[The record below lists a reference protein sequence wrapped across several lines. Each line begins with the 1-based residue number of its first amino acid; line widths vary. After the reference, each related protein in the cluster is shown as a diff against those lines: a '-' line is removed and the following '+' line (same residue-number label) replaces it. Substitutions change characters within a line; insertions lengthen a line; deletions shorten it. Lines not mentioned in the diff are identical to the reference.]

1 MAPRSPRLV
10 VIAGPN
16 GAGKSTSAPALLR
29 DLLGI
34 REFVNADAI
43 AQGMSGF
50 DPDAAAMAAG
60 RTMLARLH
68 ELATARRDFAFE
80 TTLTSRTF
88 APWISALRESGY
100 QFALVFL
107 SLPSP
112 DMAIARVAQRV
123 ASGGHHVPAS
133 TVRRRFQ
140 RGLENFFSLYRP
152 LAHSWRLYD
161 NSGAARLRLIADGGS
176 AAPTRVFDE
185 KTWNSIEARCGA

>member
-1 MAPRSPRLV
+1 MAPRPPRLA

-29 DLLGI
+29 DLFSI

-50 DPDAAAMAAG
+50 DPDAAAIAAG

-68 ELATARRDFAFE
+68 ELAAARRDFAFE
-80 TTLTSRTF
+80 TTLASRSF
-88 APWISALRESGY
+88 APWIAGLRESGY

-112 DMAIARVAQRV
+112 EIAIARVAQRV

-133 TVRRRFQ
+133 TVRRRFD
-140 RGLENFFSLYRP
+140 RGLANFFSLYRP
-152 LAHSWRLYD
+152 LANRWYVYDAWRVGQP
-161 NSGAARLRLIADGGS
+161 SLIASGTPS
-176 AAPTRVFDE
+176 SEIVHDE
-185 KTWNSIEARCGA
+185 ETWNSITSRFGA

>member
-1 MAPRSPRLV
+1 MAPRPPRLA

-29 DLLGI
+29 DLFGI

-50 DPDAAAMAAG
+50 DPDAAAIAAG
-60 RTMLARLH
+60 RTMLSRLH

-80 TTLTSRTF
+80 TTLASRSF
-88 APWISALRESGY
+88 APWIAGLRESGY

-112 DMAIARVAQRV
+112 EIAIARVAQRV

-133 TVRRRFQ
+133 TVRRRFD
-140 RGLENFFSLYRP
+140 RGLTNFFSLYRP
-152 LAHSWRLYD
+152 LANRWYVYDAWRVGQP
-161 NSGAARLRLIADGGS
+161 SLIASGTLS
-176 AAPTRVFDE
+176 SEAIHDE
-185 KTWNSIEARCGA
+185 ETWNTITSRFGA